1 MNTSTQA
8 RGEAFLKSIES
19 LPWVQYHGHI
29 ARSRSVAERPSHF
42 GSMVSRGNSGS
53 VSI

>member
-19 LPWVQYHGHI
+19 LPWVHYHGHI
-29 ARSRSVAERPSHF
+29 ARSRSVAERPSHSRLF
-42 GSMVSRGNSGS
+42 GIDRQQR
-53 VSI
+53 